1 MKTKP
6 YNLLLHPA
14 FLTGLILLLLND
26 FYLKYEFHNWFTGKL
41 SDFTGLFVFAVFLS
55 ALLPKYKKTVTI
67 SIALFFLWWKSPLSS
82 ALIAF
87 LNTQLHLPIHRF
99 IDYSDY
105 WALSVLPLIFYIKP
119 ISCSRSFVQK
129 IAVWCIG
136 ILSFFAFSATS
147 MIRKL
152 ADDNRV
158 KLDKTITTKKTESEV
173 VNAFKN
179 NGLNPQKDS
188 AIYEKL
194 WRGHY
199 YLKSKGKN
207 GEISMIALDSLYSG
221 VYTKI
226 EYGSIY
232 TIPEMYIAGDT
243 IYNLQ
248 LIISNRNREK
258 KEIWLHSFE
267 YKTTGTDSLYF
278 SGYYIWKKL
287 KKPIKKKFKE
297 MVR

>member
-6 YNLLLHPA
+6 YSLLLHPA
-14 FLTGLILLLLND
+14 FLAGLVLLLLND
-26 FYLKYEFHNWFTGKL
+26 FYLKYDFHNWFTGKL
-41 SDFTGLFVFAVFLS
+41 SDFAGLFAFALFIIVFLPNHKI
-55 ALLPKYKKTVTI
+55 AVLI
-67 SIALFFLWWKSPLSS
+67 FCALFFIWWKSPLSS

-87 LNTQLHLPIHRF
+87 LNNQLNLPAYRV

-105 WALSVLPLIFYIKP
+105 WALSVLPFIFYIKP
-119 ISCSRSFVQK
+119 ISCSRLFVQK

-136 ILSFFAFSATS
+136 IISFFAFSGTS

-158 KLDKTITTKKTESEV
+158 KLDKTITTKKTESDV
-173 VNAFKN
+173 VNALKN

-194 WRGHY
+194 WRGRY

-207 GEISMIALDSLYSG
+207 GKISMISVDSVYAG

-267 YKTTGTDSLYF
+267 YKTRGTDSLYF

-287 KKPIKKKFKE
+287 KNPIKKKFKE
-297 MVR
+297 ILR